1 MLARRVS
8 AGILRQLFPSPRR
21 GRYRVSGET
30 PMSDTYHAINLHFV
44 FGTKSR
50 APLITDKIRFVLFPY
65 IGGVARN

>member
-1 MLARRVS
+1 
-8 AGILRQLFPSPRR
+8 
-21 GRYRVSGET
+21 
-30 PMSDTYHAINLHFV
+30 MSDTYHAINLHFV